1 MFLNWF
7 LLELVFMSNG
17 SSFQNSIAVRKKH
30 DLVTGPGLV
39 TVWRNRISCG
49 LFVLDLVVLVL
60 VISLS
65 VF

>member
-1 MFLNWF
+1 
-7 LLELVFMSNG
+7 MSNG

-39 TVWRNRISCG
+39 TVWRNRISYG